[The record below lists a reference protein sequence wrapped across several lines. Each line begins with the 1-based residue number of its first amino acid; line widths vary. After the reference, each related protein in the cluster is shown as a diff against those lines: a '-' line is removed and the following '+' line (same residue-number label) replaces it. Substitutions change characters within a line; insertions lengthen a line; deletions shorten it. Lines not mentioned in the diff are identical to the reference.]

1 MSFVGPNVWG
11 ITQSNVLFKNAKK
24 WERQKSSAMLAL
36 SLSHCL
42 QTTSKELRHPKRK
55 QAVKWHGILEHYTA
69 NRPPHW
75 IHWQLKVVVV
85 VGGGV
90 DNCYFCGILTSHM
103 QREGSGFSERQRGK
117 RDGLV
122 DDRTELWQGNWKGS
136 PARGTV
142 GERTAC
148 HHRGVSAKKQ
158 NGAKRRQRKKKKAA
172 SAVSLESRWKPGE
185 L

>member
-36 SLSHCL
+36 SLSRCL

-55 QAVKWHGILEHYTA
+55 QVMKWHGILEHYTE

-75 IHWQLKVVVV
+75 IRWQLKVVV
-85 VGGGV
+85 GGWWITAISAV
-90 DNCYFCGILTSHM
+90 FWHLICSVK
-103 QREGSGFSERQRGK
+103 EAA
-117 RDGLV
+117 LV
-122 DDRTELWQGNWKGS
+122 KGS
-136 PARGTV
+136 EANVMVWWMTGQSSGRETERG
-142 GERTAC
+142 
-148 HHRGVSAKKQ
+148 HRPGGRWGRGQLVITEES
-158 NGAKRRQRKKKKAA
+158 RQKSKTGQSDGNAKKKKAA